1 MKRTFGPVGRILAAT
16 AAIAMSG
23 ALALAAN
30 LPLLSGPNY
39 SDPSQV
45 LGTVNTVIQNI
56 NSGVGGLLNA
66 QTAAVATGTGTAE
79 QVLQTYTMPANQLSS
94 AGQAVRV
101 RCWGTT
107 GATAN
112 NKTRKLYFGASVI
125 TTATEAANAQN
136 WVLELVVMRTAAAAQ
151 SVSGTGLAG
160 TAGVTPISYINQGTD
175 DLTAAVVIKCTGTDA
190 TSAAADITANGML
203 VEQIK

>member
-1 MKRTFGPVGRILAAT
+1 MIKRLLAAAIT
-16 AAIAMSG
+16 GLMLCGAAM
-23 ALALAAN
+23 AAN

-45 LGTVNTVIQNI
+45 LPTVNTVIQAV
-56 NSGVGGLLNA
+56 NSGVGGLINA
-66 QTAAVATGTGTAE
+66 QTAAVATGTGTSE
-79 QVLQTYTMPANQLSS
+79 QILQTYTMPANQLST
-94 AGQAVRV
+94 AGQAVRI

-136 WVLELVVMRTAAAAQ
+136 WVLELVVMRTGAATQ

-160 TAGVTPISYINQGTD
+160 TGGVTPISYINQGTD
-175 DLTAAVVIKCTGTDA
+175 DLTAGVVIKCTGTDA
-190 TSAAADITANGML
+190 TSAAADITANGMI

>member
-1 MKRTFGPVGRILAAT
+1 MKKFLAAIM
-16 AAIAMSG
+16 AIALSG
-23 ALALAAN
+23 AVAFAAN
-30 LPLLSGPNY
+30 IPLLSGPNY

-45 LGTVNTVIQNI
+45 LATSNAVIQAVN
-56 NSGVGGLLNA
+56 NGVGGLINA
-66 QTAAVATGTGTAE
+66 QTAAVATGTGTSE
-79 QVLQTYTMPANQLSS
+79 QILQTYTMPANQLSS

-136 WVLELVVMRTAAAAQ
+136 WVLELVVMRTGAATQ

-160 TAGVTPISYINQGTD
+160 TGGVTPISYINQGTD
-175 DLTAAVVIKCTGTDA
+175 DLTAGVVIKCTGTDA
-190 TSAAADITANGML
+190 VSAAGDITANGMI

>member
-1 MKRTFGPVGRILAAT
+1 MISKRLSVAL
-16 AAIAMSG
+16 G
-23 ALALAAN
+23 ALLIAGSLASAAN

-45 LGTVNTVIQNI
+45 LPTVNAVIQSVNA
-56 NSGVGGLLNA
+56 NVGGLLNA
-66 QTAAVATGTGTAE
+66 QTAAVSTGTGTSE
-79 QVLQTYTMPANQLSS
+79 QVLQTYTMPAAQLSA

-136 WVLELVVMRTAAAAQ
+136 WVLEMVVMRTAAATQ
-151 SVSGTGLAG
+151 SVSATGLAG
-160 TAGVTPISYINQGTD
+160 TGGVTPISYINQGTD
-175 DLTAAVVIKCTGTDA
+175 DLTAGVVIKCTGTDG
-190 TSAAADITANGML
+190 TSAANDITANGML

>member
-1 MKRTFGPVGRILAAT
+1 MTTKRLVF
-16 AAIAMSG
+16 
-23 ALALAAN
+23 ALGGLLLSSAVALAAN

-45 LGTVNTVIQNI
+45 LATANAVIQSV
-56 NSGVGGLLNA
+56 NSGVGGLINA
-66 QTAAVATGTGTAE
+66 QTAAVSTGTGTSE
-79 QVLQTYTMPANQLSS
+79 QVLQTYTLPANQLSL

-136 WVLELVVMRTAAAAQ
+136 WVLDLVVMRTAAATQ

-160 TAGVTPISYINQGTD
+160 TGGVTPISYINQGTD
-175 DLTAAVVIKCTGTDA
+175 DLTAGVVIKCTGTDG
-190 TSAAADITANGML
+190 TSAANDITANGML

>member
-1 MKRTFGPVGRILAAT
+1 MRTRRLA
-16 AAIAMSG
+16 
-23 ALALAAN
+23 ALALMGLITSGVAAFGAN
-30 LPLLSGPNY
+30 LSLLSGPQY
-39 SDPSQV
+39 SEPSQI
-45 LGTVNTVIQNI
+45 LATVNTLIRNI
-56 NSGVGGLLNA
+56 NAGVGGLINA

-79 QVLQTYTMPANQLSS
+79 QTLQTYTMPANQLAS

-107 GATAN
+107 GANGN

-136 WVLELVVMRTAAAAQ
+136 WVLELVIMRTGAATQ

-160 TAGVTPISYINQGTD
+160 TAGVTPLSYVNQGTD
-175 DLTAAVVIKCTGTDA
+175 NLAASVVIKCTGTDG
-190 TSAAADITANGML
+190 TSSASDITANGML

>member
-1 MKRTFGPVGRILAAT
+1 MRIRRLAAVALAGLLLST
-16 AAIAMSG
+16 AAFG
-23 ALALAAN
+23 AN
-30 LPLLSGPNY
+30 LSLLSGPQY
-39 SDPSQV
+39 SEPSQI
-45 LGTVNTVIQNI
+45 LATINTLIRNI
-56 NSGVGGLLNA
+56 NAGVGGLLNA

-79 QVLQTYTMPANQLSS
+79 QTLQTYTLPANQLAS

-107 GATAN
+107 AANGN

-125 TTATEAANAQN
+125 TTATEAPNAQN
-136 WVLELVVMRTAAAAQ
+136 WVLELVVMRTGAATQ

-160 TAGVTPISYINQGTD
+160 TSGVTPLSYINQGTD
-175 DLTAAVVIKCTGTDA
+175 NLAAAVVIKCTGTDG
-190 TSAAADITANGML
+190 TSSASDITANGML

>member
-1 MKRTFGPVGRILAAT
+1 MKRILAAA
-16 AAIAMSG
+16 AAIVLTAS
-23 ALALAAN
+23 LAVAAN

-45 LGTVNTVIQNI
+45 LSTVNTVIQNI

-66 QTAAVATGTGTAE
+66 QTAAVATGVGTAE
-79 QVLQTYTMPANQLSS
+79 QTLQTYTMPANQLAA
-94 AGQAVRV
+94 AGQAVRI

-112 NKTRKLYFGASVI
+112 NKTRKLYFGASGI
-125 TTATEAANAQN
+125 TTAVEAANAQN
-136 WVLELVVMRTAAAAQ
+136 WVLELVVMRTAAATQ

-160 TAGVTPISYINQGTD
+160 IAGVTPISYVNQGTD
-175 DLTAAVVIKCTGTDA
+175 DQTAAIVIKCTGTDG
-190 TSAAADITANGML
+190 TSQAADITANGMI

>member
-1 MKRTFGPVGRILAAT
+1 MRIRRLA
-16 AAIAMSG
+16 
-23 ALALAAN
+23 ALALMGLLTSGLAAFGAN
-30 LPLLSGPNY
+30 LSLLSGPQY
-39 SDPSQV
+39 SEPSQI
-45 LGTVNTVIQNI
+45 LATVNTLIRNI
-56 NSGVGGLLNA
+56 NSGVGGLINA

-79 QVLQTYTMPANQLSS
+79 QTLQTYTMPANQLAS

-107 GATAN
+107 DSAASQ

-125 TTATEAANAQN
+125 STAVEQPASQN
-136 WVLELVVMRTAAAAQ
+136 WVLELVVMRTGAATE

-160 TAGVTPISYINQGTD
+160 TGGVTPLSYINQGTD
-175 DLTAAVVIKCTGTDA
+175 NLAAAVTIKCTGTDG
-190 TSAAADITANGML
+190 TSGAGQITANGML

>member
-1 MKRTFGPVGRILAAT
+1 MTKRSILAAF
-16 AAIAMSG
+16 AGLLLAGG
-23 ALALAAN
+23 AYAAN
-30 LPLLSGPNY
+30 LPLLTGPNY
-39 SDPSQV
+39 SDPSNV
-45 LGTVNTVIQNI
+45 LGTVNTVIQGI

-66 QTAAVATGTGTAE
+66 QTAAVATGTGTTE
-79 QVLQTYTMPANQLSS
+79 QTLQTYALPANQLAS

-125 TTATEAANAQN
+125 TTAAEAANAQN
-136 WVLELVVMRTAAAAQ
+136 WFLDLVVMRTGAATQ
-151 SVSGTGLAG
+151 SVSGFGLAG
-160 TAGVTPISYINQGTD
+160 TGGVTPISYINQGSD
-175 DLTAAVVIKCTGTDA
+175 DLTAAVTIKCTGTDG
-190 TSAAADITANGML
+190 TSAAADITANGMI